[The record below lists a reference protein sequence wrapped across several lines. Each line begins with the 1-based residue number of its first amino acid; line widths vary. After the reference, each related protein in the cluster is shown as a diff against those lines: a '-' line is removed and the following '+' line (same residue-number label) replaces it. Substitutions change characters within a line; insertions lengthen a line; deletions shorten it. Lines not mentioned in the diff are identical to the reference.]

1 MAEIEIPIDD
11 ATPFVVEACHCGA
24 TEPTFFEKWKKIIGG
39 FSIILLLVFI
49 LVPISI
55 GFSKS
60 IPTPTKDL
68 TEDPRSKCIST
79 SDWSETY
86 TFTDNSRVNF
96 FFNTSCI
103 DQSVIV
109 SLDGKRIS
117 MKTMPLGP
125 WKNTCQTGCF
135 DTKNGT
141 SLEII
146 HCTPVSEP
154 VYSFLEFCITKP
166 TQGPLFPKTSLIVDP
181 WVWAVKRIKTSLFET
196 TLFVHMKRLSAMK
209 PTKLY
214 AWY

>member
-24 TEPTFFEKWKKIIGG
+24 TEPTFFEKWKKIIGV

-60 IPTPTKDL
+60 IPTPTQDL
-68 TEDPRSKCIST
+68 TVDPRSKCIST
-79 SDWSETY
+79 SDFSETY

-96 FFNTSCI
+96 YFNTSCI

-146 HCTPVSEP
+146 HCTPFSEF

-166 TQGPLFPKTSLIVDP
+166 TQGPLSPKISLIVDP
-181 WVWAVKRIKTSLFET
+181 WVWAVK
-196 TLFVHMKRLSAMK
+196 
-209 PTKLY
+209 
-214 AWY
+214 

>member
-24 TEPTFFEKWKKIIGG
+24 TEPTFFEKWKKIIGV
-39 FSIILLLVFI
+39 FSAILLLVVI
-49 LVPISI
+49 LVLI
-55 GFSKS
+55 SKS
-60 IPTPTKDL
+60 TPSPIKDPIVDSTK
-68 TEDPRSKCIST
+68 RCKNFQ
-79 SDWSETY
+79 WSQTC
-86 TFTDNSRVNF
+86 TFVENSRLRF
-96 FFNTSCI
+96 FYNTSCI
-103 DQSVIV
+103 EGILVF
-109 SLDGKRIS
+109 LDGKRIS
-117 MKTMPLGP
+117 METMPLRR

-166 TQGPLFPKTSLIVDP
+166 TQGPLSPKTSLIVDP

-209 PTKLY
+209 PNRL
-214 AWY
+214 